1 MYFSSQVIMSRS
13 LCFKSKIGPESFL
26 SEIGDQPYFL
36 KNFSNTIS
44 TSNDCSGV
52 RFQDLYNYIDVKLND
67 FKVWF
72 LLHVISSDLY
82 VCNLSWY
89 LYHLDCLLLQITIVN
104 SDQSQKISILEKF
117 AASFFMAFC
126 VIPDESIL
134 KQLEV
139 ISRLDVVD
147 WIILSLLLWCDLL
160 LVGLIFQS
168 LKFCDLSV
176 SSSIQNLTN

>member
-67 FKVWF
+67 FK
-72 LLHVISSDLY
+72 
-82 VCNLSWY
+82 
-89 LYHLDCLLLQITIVN
+89 ITIVN

-134 KQLEV
+134 KQLETPSKV
-139 ISRLDVVD
+139 KEGVRSEWTHLGYHKNHET
-147 WIILSLLLWCDLL
+147 W
-160 LVGLIFQS
+160 
-168 LKFCDLSV
+168 
-176 SSSIQNLTN
+176 